1 MDTDPEQ
8 FPAKAVSATGGNE
21 VAPEGFVANLA
32 DGVFPLVAH
41 NRTTKRRALER
52 ITGNMVIGVN
62 VVDNGVRH
70 TFNDSAGELHR

>member
-8 FPAKAVSATGGNE
+8 SPARTASATGGNE

-32 DGVFPLVAH
+32 DSVFPLAPH

-52 ITGNMVIGVN
+52 ITGNMVIGVD
-62 VVDNGVRH
+62 VVDNGVRR
-70 TFNDSAGELHR
+70 TFNDSAGEFHR